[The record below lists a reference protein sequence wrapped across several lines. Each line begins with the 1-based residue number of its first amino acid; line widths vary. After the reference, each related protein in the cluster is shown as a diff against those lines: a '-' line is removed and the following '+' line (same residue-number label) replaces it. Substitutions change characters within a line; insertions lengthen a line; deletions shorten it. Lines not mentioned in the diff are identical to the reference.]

1 MTSQLAALS
10 EETVRLVVDA
20 VFDMESDVPVAFVKV
35 TFWKLLV
42 PEKVLVSERSVDDAA
57 VMVMLAVPSKEVP
70 LMVRGVWSAV
80 AVPAFPAMEPVMVEE
95 KVLEPEKVFASARSV
110 DDAAVTMIEPPAFRV
125 VPLIVPKA
133 PTR

>member
-42 PEKVLVSERSVDDAA
+42 PEN
-57 VMVMLAVPSKEVP
+57 
-70 LMVRGVWSAV
+70 
-80 AVPAFPAMEPVMVEE
+80 
-95 KVLEPEKVFASARSV
+95 VFESARSV
-110 DDAAVTMIEPPAFRV
+110 VDAPVNDDVEKV
-125 VPLIVPKA
+125 
-133 PTR
+133 